1 MGGSRKGYLPRPL
14 IHSAI
19 CTDLQNGSYASAVYS
34 VILSL
39 FALALA
45 IFDMF
50 CVGMAYP
57 GSVHIGYYSIS
68 FIFVYSGNPHSDKKF
83 FNFLCCYYCNTLS
96 DSHDSVNHPYGRVKK
111 DNSDVDYEPM
121 ESYESDDADLS
132 EHEDDGVMLSGS
144 WKRISDIFSDCR
156 PNSLPE
162 LVRNFSGVNPA
173 LNCNANNSVLDCFKK
188 FITNDVIVLSCD
200 RIARSAG
207 ATPLEHEQNFRPWL
221 YTMATFT
228 VWRVIATI
236 AVSIANDLYFTY
248 HQLVL
253 FFWIV
258 FLSLNAFCL
267 LVVFSNY
274 QELEDITRL
283 EDMAKLKMG
292 TMSSLNTSHSMSRH
306 SVSLHSWPNPSNSRP
321 HTPHGS
327 VSTANNSR
335 PHTPH
340 GSASTA
346 TA

>member
-68 FIFVYSGNPHSDKKF
+68 FIFVYSGNPH
-83 FNFLCCYYCNTLS
+83 N
-96 DSHDSVNHPYGRVKK
+96 
-111 DNSDVDYEPM
+111 NSDVDYEPM

-236 AVSIANDLYFTY
+236 AVSIAN
-248 HQLVL
+248 
-253 FFWIV
+253 
-258 FLSLNAFCL
+258 AFCL